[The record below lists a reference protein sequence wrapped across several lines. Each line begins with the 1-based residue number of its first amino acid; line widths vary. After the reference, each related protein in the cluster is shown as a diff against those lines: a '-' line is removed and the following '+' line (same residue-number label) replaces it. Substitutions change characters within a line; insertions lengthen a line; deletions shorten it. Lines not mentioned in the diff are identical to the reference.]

1 MKVLQTFVSHLPDYE
16 LGEGMPRCYQELGL
30 LLRQLSLCCSQ
41 LEITGQAPDA
51 PDNVMR
57 LIHDMAVSIAVLYSV
72 DFLPNIH
79 GNSSALADKL
89 QLK

>member
-57 LIHDMAVSIAVLYSV
+57 LIHDMAVSISLFCTLWIFFQKFMEIQA
-72 DFLPNIH
+72 P
-79 GNSSALADKL
+79 
-89 QLK
+89 

>member
-41 LEITGQAPDA
+41 LEITGQAADA

-57 LIHDMAVSIAVLYSV
+57 LIHDMAVSISLFCTLWIFFQIFMEIQA
-72 DFLPNIH
+72 P
-79 GNSSALADKL
+79 
-89 QLK
+89 